1 VTRGRLQAIHVVR
14 RTPATRRVPGR
25 RKASRLPRRRSPS
38 RGTSR
43 RGSRSA
49 GMRKGLQPSEN
60 IPTDDQGV
68 LDPPRR
74 RGTSDA
80 LSLTA
85 RRREGPGTFAPGGSA
100 HARTSTL
107 PRPSSA
113 RPTVGSRRRLARGV
127 SRSSVLRRPTSRRLA
142 AAGRRR
148 RRCGVARCLSSLG
161 RGRAVARRAPREGR
175 TGSGGQ
181 RTGTGG
187 NTRNTKPARARI
199 GRSRSCSRVV
209 VVVAEVVR
217 RCSAQRIGRFSISP
231 DLEAVRGRAPS
242 TGYQVR
248 KHPGRGRRDT
258 GTHGQAETS
267 RDRFQAVG
275 ATRAGRGRL
284 AMEGTPD
291 RTVGISFTD
300 AHSARSWQA
309 RFRSTRD
316 ERGVRAGQ
324 RQGCQ
329 RSGGI
334 GSARK
339 KKRRAPTRA
348 TRRSGSGVVKRQ
360 VTQSPSS
367 WPASQGGGARR
378 KPRRDAG
385 NAGGASARSR

>member
-1 VTRGRLQAIHVVR
+1 VQLAASGIDRRNLRGRCGESRVGGRKPLTHRSSGRSGRLSRQGQASKYGTANKARASRLQSYLPSGWSSVTRGRLQAIHVVR

-60 IPTDDQGV
+60 IPPDDHGV

-142 AAGRRR
+142 AAVSRR

-161 RGRAVARRAPREGR
+161 RGRAIARRAPREGR
-175 TGSGGQ
+175 TGSEGQ

-187 NTRNTKPARARI
+187 NTRKHEAGAREDRTLEVVLARRRCRC
-199 GRSRSCSRVV
+199 RSRQTVFG
-209 VVVAEVVR
+209 AENR
-217 RCSAQRIGRFSISP
+217 
-231 DLEAVRGRAPS
+231 
-242 TGYQVR
+242 
-248 KHPGRGRRDT
+248 
-258 GTHGQAETS
+258 TS
-267 RDRFQAVG
+267 
-275 ATRAGRGRL
+275 L
-284 AMEGTPD
+284 H
-291 RTVGISFTD
+291 FT
-300 AHSARSWQA
+300 
-309 RFRSTRD
+309 
-316 ERGVRAGQ
+316 
-324 RQGCQ
+324 
-329 RSGGI
+329 RSGG
-334 GSARK
+334 
-339 KKRRAPTRA
+339 
-348 TRRSGSGVVKRQ
+348 RSG
-360 VTQSPSS
+360 T
-367 WPASQGGGARR
+367 GA
-378 KPRRDAG
+378 
-385 NAGGASARSR
+385 